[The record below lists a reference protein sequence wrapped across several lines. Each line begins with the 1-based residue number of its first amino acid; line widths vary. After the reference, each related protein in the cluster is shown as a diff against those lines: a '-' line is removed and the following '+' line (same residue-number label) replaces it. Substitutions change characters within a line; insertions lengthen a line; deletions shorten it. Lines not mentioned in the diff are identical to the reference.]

1 MTQIHNITKTFRCP
15 KEFSDKIDAV
25 ARNANRHS
33 SDIIRDAVY
42 RYITECRENP
52 ELAKRW

>member
-15 KEFSDKIDAV
+15 KPFSDEIDAV

-33 SDIIRDAVY
+33 SDLIREGIH
-42 RYITECRENP
+42 RFIKECRENP